1 MALDKQI
8 QQLAKVFLEASL
20 EEGSVSASR
29 VTEVLQYIEENP
41 PRHQMAVL
49 KTYQRLVSIELDKHI
64 AHVESATD
72 ISASVLES
80 ISSAMSTRYNRTI
93 KATALK
99 NDALIA
105 GLRVRVGCDV
115 YEDSI
120 ANQLST
126 LQSIGS

>member
-1 MALDKQI
+1 
-8 QQLAKVFLEASL
+8 
-20 EEGSVSASR
+20 
-29 VTEVLQYIEENP
+29 
-41 PRHQMAVL
+41 
-49 KTYQRLVSIELDKHI
+49 
-64 AHVESATD
+64 
-72 ISASVLES
+72 
-80 ISSAMSTRYNRTI
+80 MSTRYNRTI

-120 ANQLST
+120 ANQLSA